1 MWSLIVVFL
10 TANNGFTVPGFSSE
24 EKCRRAEFEIFN
36 RELPIAA
43 SIYNATATTE
53 IYTYCLRVD

>member
-43 SIYNATATTE
+43 SKQKTGLPPPIF
-53 IYTYCLRVD
+53 TYCLRVD